1 MRYFCWSQ
9 MLSPKFPSPI
19 LDATLS
25 DRLLLAGLSERG
37 LLGWGFGG
45 RDMGENM
52 ALRPK
57 KGVDRTI
64 SFLKGFLLAMINI
77 YI

>member
-1 MRYFCWSQ
+1 MQPFLTG
-9 MLSPKFPSPI
+9 MVV
-19 LDATLS
+19 
-25 DRLLLAGLSERG
+25 AGLFERG

-64 SFLKGFLLAMINI
+64 SLLEELLPVTVKVKE
-77 YI
+77 

>member
-1 MRYFCWSQ
+1 MQ
-9 MLSPKFPSPI
+9 PI
-19 LDATLS
+19 LTGMVV
-25 DRLLLAGLSERG
+25 AGLFERG

-64 SFLKGFLLAMINI
+64 SFLEELLPVTVKVKE
-77 YI
+77 

>member
-1 MRYFCWSQ
+1 MVV
-9 MLSPKFPSPI
+9 
-19 LDATLS
+19 
-25 DRLLLAGLSERG
+25 AGLFERG

-64 SFLKGFLLAMINI
+64 SFLEELLLVTVKMRE
-77 YI
+77 

>member
-1 MRYFCWSQ
+1 MQPFLTG
-9 MLSPKFPSPI
+9 MVV
-19 LDATLS
+19 
-25 DRLLLAGLSERG
+25 AGLFERG

-64 SFLKGFLLAMINI
+64 SFLEELLPVTVKVKE
-77 YI
+77 